1 MDVPSVKLQKTNNG
15 DANSSLDISKWLK
28 ATTAI
33 QTKSPDDNTRKQA
46 EALGIEWDRPEGDNR
61 SAKYIIENSP
71 MLKDLIDH
79 ENGGKGRPDVGDMK
93 DGLKKLVGD
102 YENDSDA
109 AFRADQ
115 VLEHIEK
122 FDGDGKL
129 ISGKDVGNGK
139 IDGITDSDQV
149 KNGTEAGRLKDLGKY
164 GFEHLKGDLVK
175 SNTMWGD
182 PKARE
187 EAARLGINWVAPEGD
202 NRSAEDIIN
211 DNPLLKNLGN
221 QSGVKDKLRDRVGD
235 FEHDRD
241 AAYRAVQVLEHIE
254 KFDGDGKELDGKK
267 VGNGKIDDFTKSG
280 EARHGTESGRLQD
293 FGKYGF
299 ENLKG
304 ELPEKLNPKD
314 NKEARKEAE
323 AHGIKWERPKGD
335 ERSAKEILDDNH
347 LLKNLENHGDAK
359 DMLKERV
366 GDYERDADAAFRATQ
381 VLKHIEKFDGD
392 GNIQDD
398 KKVGNEKIDG
408 YTSSNEAKHG
418 TEAGRLQDFGK
429 YGFKNLKGNLDEVPA
444 KKNDSPTTGPDKE
457 PPADGKPGSS
467 EITDEKKAREQAE
480 ALGIEWKRPK
490 DDERS
495 AKSIIDDSPML
506 KDLVDRENG
515 GKGRP
520 DIKDMKEDLK
530 KRVGDYENDADAA
543 YRAAQVLKHIEQFDG
558 DGKNNTGK
566 DVGNNKIDGITDS
579 DQVRHGTEAGRL
591 KDFGKYGFENLK
603 GKFPDHSRPGT
614 DDAARKEAEALGI
627 KWELP
632 EHDKRDTK
640 TIIDDSNLLKNL
652 GNQSGVKDRLRDRI
666 GDFENDR
673 DAAYRAVQVLDR
685 IEKYDADGKLQ
696 TGDKVG
702 NGTIDGFK
710 KSGEAE
716 HGTEAGRLQDFGK
729 YGFSSLAGVGGTY
742 DDYLKDN
749 KDADGASKIIAKN
762 GAILH
767 ENFDSIKK
775 ATGAEGDSLTLKDLE
790 KFKAD
795 NPKFMSD
802 DLKKSLD
809 FWTQPGSFDILETSH
824 DKLRNG
830 SDGKVSKDD
839 ISDWMKNDSPK
850 DAKGA
855 IEFAVRAADGN
866 AVSGV
871 QVEKFDD
878 EIFKNPEKYGAK
890 EKAAVVR
897 DLQRAY
903 DLVGM
908 GEQAGMWKEDHIIKK
923 LGDRAGVGDDP
934 KAVQAEI
941 QQRIAT
947 LEKEPDVTK
956 FLDETGKSA
965 LSDFLNS
972 DKDLKK
978 ALTENYDKDIKTG
991 ALLDK
996 EWKTKTDDD
1005 KAISPTENLAS
1016 FFQTGKMYQ
1025 GALGLDDTKALQGA
1039 VKNSKHNGELQE
1051 FYEKSMVS
1059 GDRFKE
1065 LLKDHPVE
1073 EAMSTFSVEA
1083 ALYNSALD
1091 PEFTGKFDKKLN
1103 ENFTSIAEEG
1113 AFKDATF
1120 EDLQKAFG
1128 ANGGEKL
1135 DDDKLKKMLEEI
1147 EKTNPELLVNAD
1159 GSKPKADQILGAFR
1173 GQWDILR
1180 NATGGGSLYDL
1191 VGPGS
1196 SAKNTFDKGIMHG
1209 VSGLL
1214 LAGITIGKGAGSNGN
1229 LNDRQKVDIAIGSI
1243 QTAGILAE
1251 GGVKNYR
1258 EYMKTAGIDPK
1269 LIDDPKNF
1277 NEFLQKNAT
1286 KFEAGAGLVGSLA
1299 GLALGAYSI
1308 FDGVKAIRSG
1318 DKAAGGLNI
1327 AAGSLGILGSAAGAV
1342 EGGMGIAGLVVPRL
1356 ISGLGAGLG
1365 VAGGVL
1371 SLASIFIFAAINES
1385 KASSLQ
1391 NDYGDLLGDYLE
1403 KYKIDGKPD
1412 EKKA

>member
-1 MDVPSVKLQKTNNG
+1 MKPESVKLQNASTSPA
-15 DANSSLDISKWLK
+15 DTPLDISKWLT
-28 ATTAI
+28 ATSAI
-33 QTKSPDDNTRKQA
+33 QKKSPDDSARKQA
-46 EALGIEWDRPEGDNR
+46 EALGIEWERPKGDNR

-93 DGLKKLVGD
+93 EGLNKLVGD

-139 IDGITDSDQV
+139 IDGITDSNQV

-187 EAARLGINWVAPEGD
+187 EAARLGIKWVAPEGD

-254 KFDGDGKELDGKK
+254 KFDGDGKAQEGKN
-267 VGNGKIDDFTKSG
+267 VGNDEINGFTNSG
-280 EARHGTESGRLQD
+280 EAKHGTEAGRLQD

-314 NKEARKEAE
+314 NKEARAEAE
-323 AHGIKWERPKGD
+323 KLGIKWERPKGD
-335 ERSAKEILDDNH
+335 ERSAKEILDDNPV
-347 LLKNLENHGDAK
+347 LKNMKNHGNAK

-366 GDYERDADAAFRATQ
+366 GDFDRDADAAFRASQ
-381 VLKHIEKFDGD
+381 VLKHVEKFDGD
-392 GNIQDD
+392 GKLLDD
-398 KKVGNEKIDG
+398 NKVGNNQIDG
-408 YTSSNEAKHG
+408 YTSSDEAKHG
-418 TEAGRLQDFGK
+418 TEAGRIQDFGK
-429 YGFKNLKGNLDEVPA
+429 YGFKNLKGNLDEAA
-444 KKNDSPTTGPDKE
+444 KKDDNPPTSSDPGK
-457 PPADGKPGSS
+457 DGDAGKI
-467 EITDEKKAREQAE
+467 ENEDKARKEAE

-490 DDERS
+490 DDDRS

-506 KDLVDRENG
+506 KDLVDRDNG

-520 DIKDMKEDLK
+520 DIKDMKDDLK
-530 KRVGDYENDADAA
+530 KRVGDYEKNADAA
-543 YRAAQVLKHIEQFDG
+543 YRASQVLKHIEQFDEE
-558 DGKNNTGK
+558 GKVTKGK

-591 KDFGKYGFENLK
+591 KDFGKYGFEHLK
-603 GKFPDHSRPGT
+603 GKFPDHSKPGN

-632 EHDKRDTK
+632 DYDKRDAK
-640 TIIDDSNLLKNL
+640 TIIDDSNLLKGL
-652 GNQSGVKDRLRDRI
+652 GNQSGVKDRLRDRV

-673 DAAYRAVQVLDR
+673 NAAYRAVQVLDR

-696 TGDKVG
+696 TGDSVG
-702 NGTIDGFK
+702 NGKIDGFTN
-710 KSGEAE
+710 SGEAE

-742 DDYLKDN
+742 DDYLKKN
-749 KDADGASKIIAKN
+749 KDADDASKIIAKN
-762 GAILH
+762 GSILH

-775 ATGAEGDSLTLKDLE
+775 ATGAEGDSLTLKDLQ

-802 DLKKSLD
+802 DLKKSID
-809 FWTQPGSFDILETSH
+809 FWIQPGSFDILETSH

-839 ISDWMKNDSPK
+839 ISDWMKNDAPK

-866 AVSGV
+866 AVSGI
-871 QVEKFDD
+871 QIEKFDD
-878 EIFKNPEKYGAK
+878 EIFKNPEKYSAK
-890 EKAAVVR
+890 EKAAVIH
-897 DLQRAY
+897 DLQKAY

-908 GEQAGMWKEDHIIKK
+908 GEQSGMWKEGHIIKK
-923 LGDRAGVGDDP
+923 LKDRAGVGDDP
-934 KAVQAEI
+934 KAIQAEI
-941 QQRIAT
+941 EQRIGT
-947 LEKEPDVTK
+947 LKKDPDVTK
-956 FLDETGKSA
+956 FLNETGKNA

-972 DKDLKK
+972 DKALKK
-978 ALTENYDKDIKTG
+978 ALTNNYDKDIKTG
-991 ALLDK
+991 AELDK
-996 EWKTKTDDD
+996 RWKTKTDDG
-1005 KAISPTENLAS
+1005 KAIGPTENLAS

-1025 GALGLDDTKALQGA
+1025 AALGLDDTKALQGA

-1065 LLKDHPVE
+1065 LLKDHPIE
-1073 EAMSTFSVEA
+1073 QAMSTFSLEA
-1083 ALYNSALD
+1083 ALYNAALD
-1091 PEFTGKFDKKLN
+1091 PEFTGKHDKKLN
-1103 ENFTSIAEEG
+1103 ENFTSIAEKG
-1113 AFKDATF
+1113 AYDSGSFD
-1120 EDLQKAFG
+1120 DLKKAFG
-1128 ANGGEKL
+1128 VDGGKDL
-1135 DDDKLKKMLEEI
+1135 DDDKVKKIIEEI

-1159 GSKPKADQILGAFR
+1159 GTKAKPDQILGAFR

-1191 VGPGS
+1191 VGPNS
-1196 SAKNTFDKGIMHG
+1196 SAKQQFDKGIQHG

-1214 LAGITIGKGAGSNGN
+1214 LAGITIAKGASSNGK
-1229 LNDRQKVDIAIGSI
+1229 LTDRQKVDIAIGSV

-1258 EYMKTAGIDPK
+1258 DYMKTAGIDPK
-1269 LIDDPKNF
+1269 IIDDPKNF
-1277 NEFLQKNAT
+1277 NEFLQKNAG

-1308 FDGVKAIRSG
+1308 FDGVKAIRNG
-1318 DKAAGGLNI
+1318 DTAAGGVNI

-1342 EGGMGIAGLVVPRL
+1342 EGGMGVAGLVVPRL

-1412 EKKA
+1412 EAKA

>member
-15 DANSSLDISKWLK
+15 DANSPIDISKWLK

-33 QTKSPDDNTRKQA
+33 KAKSPDDDARKQA
-46 EALGIEWDRPEGDNR
+46 EALGIEWNRPEGDNR

-71 MLKDLIDH
+71 MLQDLIGT
-79 ENGGKGRPDVGDMK
+79 EKGGKGRPDVGDMK
-93 DGLKKLVGD
+93 SGLKELVGD

-122 FDGDGKL
+122 FDRDGNL

-139 IDGITDSDQV
+139 IDGITGSDQV
-149 KNGTEAGRLKDLGKY
+149 KHGSEAGRLVDLGKY
-164 GFEHLKGDLVK
+164 GFENLKGDLVK
-175 SNTMWGD
+175 SNNMWGD

-221 QSGVKDKLRDRVGD
+221 QSGIKDKLRDRVGD

-254 KFDGDGKELDGKK
+254 KFDSDGKVQDGKN
-267 VGNGKIDDFTKSG
+267 VGNDEINGFTKSG
-280 EARHGTESGRLQD
+280 EAKHGTEAGRLQD

-314 NKEARKEAE
+314 NKEAQKEAE
-323 AHGIKWERPKGD
+323 GVGIDWVRPEGD
-335 ERSAKEILDDNH
+335 KRSAQEILDDNP
-347 LLKNLENHGDAK
+347 LLKNMENHGDAK
-359 DMLKERV
+359 DMMKERV
-366 GDYERDADAAFRATQ
+366 GDFERDADAAFRASQ

-418 TEAGRLQDFGK
+418 TEAGRVQDFGK

-444 KKNDSPTTGPDKE
+444 KKNDNPTTGPDKE
-457 PPADGKPGSS
+457 PPADGKPGPS

-480 ALGIEWKRPK
+480 ALGIEWQRPK

-495 AKSIIDDSPML
+495 AKSIIDDTPML
-506 KDLVDRENG
+506 KDLVDRKNG
-515 GKGRP
+515 GKNRP
-520 DIKDMKEDLK
+520 DIKDMKDDLK

-543 YRAAQVLKHIEQFDG
+543 YRAAQVLKHVEKFDG
-558 DGKNNTGK
+558 EGKTNSGN
-566 DVGNNKIDGITDS
+566 DVGNDKIDGITDS

-603 GKFPDHSRPGT
+603 GKFPDLSDSGK
-614 DDAARKEAEALGI
+614 DEAARKEAEALGI

-632 EHDKRDTK
+632 DYDKRDAK
-640 TIIDDSNLLKNL
+640 EVLGDSQLLKNL
-652 GNQSGVKDRLRDRI
+652 GNQSGVKDMLKDRV

-673 DAAYRAVQVLDR
+673 DAAYRAVQVLER
-685 IEKYDADGKLQ
+685 VEKYDGEGKMQ

-702 NGTIDGFK
+702 NGSIDGFT

-729 YGFSSLAGVGGTY
+729 YGFSSLGGVSDKYG
-742 DDYLKDN
+742 DYLKDN
-749 KDADGASKIIAKN
+749 AKADDASKLIAKY
-762 GAILH
+762 GSGLY

-775 ATGAEGDSLTLKDLE
+775 ATGAEGDHLTIKDLQ
-790 KFKAD
+790 KFKD
-795 NPKFMSD
+795 ENPKLMSD
-802 DLKKSLD
+802 ELKKTID
-809 FWTQPGSFDILETSH
+809 FWTKPGSFEILETSH

-830 SDGKVSKDD
+830 TDGKLSKSD
-839 ISDWMKNDSPK
+839 ISDWMKNEVPK

-866 AVSGV
+866 AVAGV

-878 EIFKNPEKYGAK
+878 QIFKNPEKYDAK

-897 DLQRAY
+897 DLQKAH
-903 DLVGM
+903 DFVGM
-908 GEQAGMWKEDHIIKK
+908 GEQAGMWKESYIIKK
-923 LGDRAGVGDDP
+923 LKDRAGVGDDP
-934 KAVQAEI
+934 KAVQKEI
-941 QQRIAT
+941 QDRIDT
-947 LEKEPDVTK
+947 LKKDPDVAK
-956 FLDETGKSA
+956 FLNETGEKA
-965 LSDFLNS
+965 LKDFVDS

-978 ALTENYDKDIKTG
+978 ALAGNYDKDIKSG
-991 ALLDK
+991 AELDK
-996 EWKTKTDDD
+996 LWKTKTEDG
-1005 KAISPTENLAS
+1005 KPIGPTENLAN
-1016 FFQTGKMYQ
+1016 FFQVGKMYQ
-1025 GALGLDDTKALQGA
+1025 GALGVDDAKALQGA
-1039 VKNSKHNGELQE
+1039 IKNSKHNGELQE

-1073 EAMSTFSVEA
+1073 EAMSTFSLEA
-1083 ALYNSALD
+1083 ALYNAALD
-1091 PEFTGKFDKKLN
+1091 PEFTGKHDKKLN

-1113 AFKDATF
+1113 AFKDASF
-1120 EDLQKAFG
+1120 KDLQKAFG
-1128 ANGGEKL
+1128 VNGGDKL
-1135 DDDKLKKMLEEI
+1135 DEDKLKKMVEEI
-1147 EKTNPELLVNAD
+1147 EKDSPELLVNAD
-1159 GSKPKADQILGAFR
+1159 GTKAKPADVIGAFR
-1173 GQWDILR
+1173 GQWEMLR
-1180 NATGGGSLYDL
+1180 NGTGGAGAYGLIDANN
-1191 VGPGS
+1191 
-1196 SAKNTFDKGIMHG
+1196 SAKKLLDKGVQHG

-1214 LAGITIGKGAGSNGN
+1214 LAGVSIAKGISANGN
-1229 LNDRQKVDIAIGSI
+1229 LTDRQKADIAVGSV
-1243 QTAGILAE
+1243 QTAGLFAE

-1258 EYMKTAGIDPK
+1258 EYLKTAGVDPAK
-1269 LIDDPKNF
+1269 IDDPKNF
-1277 NEFLQKNAT
+1277 NEFLQKNAS

-1318 DKAAGGLNI
+1318 DVAAGGVNI

-1342 EGGMGIAGLVVPRL
+1342 EGGMGVAGFVVPRL
-1356 ISGLGAGLG
+1356 ITGLGSGLG

-1385 KASSLQ
+1385 KASSQQ

-1412 EKKA
+1412 EKA